1 MQGHELP
8 PTGPP
13 QPPAASEHL
22 ASAARPTVQCAT
34 QRPAE
39 PALPPMSASE
49 LAHYRAIFLAA
60 EGERG
65 AGVTRETGVRV
76 FKQVRLRC

>member
-1 MQGHELP
+1 
-8 PTGPP
+8 
-13 QPPAASEHL
+13 
-22 ASAARPTVQCAT
+22 
-34 QRPAE
+34 
-39 PALPPMSASE
+39 MSASE